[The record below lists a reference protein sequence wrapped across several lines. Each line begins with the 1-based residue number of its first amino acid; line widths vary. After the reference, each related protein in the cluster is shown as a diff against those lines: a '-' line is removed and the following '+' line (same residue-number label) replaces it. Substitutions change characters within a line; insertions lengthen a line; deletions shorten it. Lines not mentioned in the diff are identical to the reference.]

1 MKDAPERVFRHVL
14 INLRGKFRMATKKS
28 FLIFTVILL
37 IATLLSACGNSNS
50 NSGSASS
57 PAAESSAA
65 ASSPEPASE
74 TAAAGG
80 LDTSKEV
87 HLKMIF
93 VGPKPVDYDSV
104 FEAINKKL
112 KEQINA
118 TIEGE
123 FLDWSD
129 WAQKYPL
136 KLAANENFDLI
147 YSANWAGYN
156 DQALKGGFLEL
167 TDELL
172 SKYMPQTWV
181 AMPKVSWDQAKVNGK
196 LYMVPQNRGESVEK
210 LILYREDLRKKYNL
224 PAIDS
229 PEAYANYLKTV
240 AQNEKGVIPFTPE
253 TGDWKYHNL
262 DRVLLKQENEWNMFD
277 LDMPFAFKLNDSKG
291 QVFNVYETQEFKDR
305 VNYYKDLADNNAW
318 SKNALNSKNDHQQD
332 FKQGKTASI
341 THNNGTLGSLMALM
355 RQENSP
361 YEVALADINPE
372 KAKSV
377 AISTQNGTSIHATS
391 KNVERS
397 LMFIDLMQNDKELHD
412 LMMYGIEGVHYE
424 KSGDDKFVVTDKN
437 QNYTGFS
444 NWNFNSPLNRDNVD
458 FPQEASDLA
467 KKWEQQVYHYPLET
481 FVFDN
486 SKVKTEISNI
496 GNVMLRYA
504 VPLEY
509 GVVKDVDSGL
519 AELNKQLK
527 AAGLE
532 KVQQEL
538 QSQINAFLAA
548 QP

>member
-1 MKDAPERVFRHVL
+1 
-14 INLRGKFRMATKKS
+14 MATKKS
-28 FLIFTVILL
+28 FLILSVIL
-37 IATLLSACGNSNS
+37 TLAIVLTACGGSNNS
-50 NSGSASS
+50 NSGGNA
-57 PAAESSAA
+57 PAAESSAPA
-65 ASSPEPASE
+65 ATSAEPSADTGSE
-74 TAAAGG
+74 GG
-80 LDTSKEV
+80 IDTSAEA

-93 VGPKPVDYDSV
+93 IGPKPIDYDSV
-104 FEAINKKL
+104 FAEINKKL
-112 KEQINA
+112 KEEINA

-136 KLAANENFDLI
+136 KLAANEDFDLI

-167 TDELL
+167 TEEMLA
-172 SKYMPQTWV
+172 KYMPSAWE

-210 LILYREDLRKKYNL
+210 LILYREDLRKKYDL

-240 AQNEKGVIPFTPE
+240 AKNEKGMLPFTPE

-277 LDMPFAFKLNDSKG
+277 LDMPFAFKLNDPQG
-291 QVFNVYETQEFKDR
+291 QIFNVYETQEFKDLAL
-305 VNYYKDLADNNAW
+305 YYKDLADNNAW

-341 THNNGTLGSLMALM
+341 THNNGTLGALMALM

-361 YEVALADINPE
+361 YEVALADINPD

-391 KNVERS
+391 KNAERA
-397 LMFIDLMQNDKELHD
+397 LMFLDLMQNDKELHD

-424 KSGDDKFVVTDKN
+424 KSGEDKYIATDKN
-437 QNYTGFS
+437 PNYTGFS
-444 NWNFNSPLNRDNVD
+444 NWSFNSPLNRDNVD
-458 FPQEASDLA
+458 FPQEASDLV
-467 KKWEQQVYHYPLET
+467 KKWEAQVYHYPLET

-486 SKVKTEISNI
+486 SKVKTEISNL

-504 VPLEY
+504 IPLEY
-509 GVVKDVDSGL
+509 GVVKDVDGGL

-527 AAGLE
+527 AAGLD

-538 QSQINAFLAA
+538 QAQVDAFLAA
-548 QP
+548 QK